1 MKQAKR
7 FIPLSLIT
15 VFALILRLWNLN
27 KPSGYIFDEIYYAKN
42 ANSLIQNGV
51 EINAAGEGEFVVHPP
66 LGKWLIGIGIKVFG
80 NNEFGWRI
88 SAALIGTVCVV
99 LLFLITQRL
108 FNSFYLSH
116 IAALLM
122 ALDGLNLV
130 MSRIALLDIFLLFFT
145 LLIFYFYLTGNFWL
159 VGLFLGAAIS
169 VKWSGAYLIPVLLI
183 LSMNLLRSRLF
194 KEYLIRTVQL
204 TLLPLAVYLIS
215 WSGWFT
221 SNLGWGRNWAQS
233 QGDSVVPDGIRSFW
247 NYHLEILNFHSGLT
261 ESHSYAANPWN
272 WLILGRPTSF
282 FYESPKNCGESNC
295 SQEIL
300 AIGTPVLWWAGAIA
314 IAVLIGFWIAKRDSI
329 SNFIV
334 LGLATTY
341 LPWFLIQS
349 RTMFY
354 FYAVVI
360 APFLILAII
369 YSFNKFLLAG
379 YARKWI
385 NLFVVVV
392 FANFVYFLPVLM
404 GIEIT
409 YSQWLSRMWLPS
421 WI

>member
-1 MKQAKR
+1 
-7 FIPLSLIT
+7 
-15 VFALILRLWNLN
+15 
-27 KPSGYIFDEIYYAKN
+27 
-42 ANSLIQNGV
+42 
-51 EINAAGEGEFVVHPP
+51 
-66 LGKWLIGIGIKVFG
+66 
-80 NNEFGWRI
+80 
-88 SAALIGTVCVV
+88 
-99 LLFLITQRL
+99 
-108 FNSFYLSH
+108 
-116 IAALLM
+116 
-122 ALDGLNLV
+122 
-130 MSRIALLDIFLLFFT
+130 
-145 LLIFYFYLTGNFWL
+145 
-159 VGLFLGAAIS
+159 
-169 VKWSGAYLIPVLLI
+169 
-183 LSMNLLRSRLF
+183 
-194 KEYLIRTVQL
+194 
-204 TLLPLAVYLIS
+204 
-215 WSGWFT
+215 
-221 SNLGWGRNWAQS
+221 
-233 QGDSVVPDGIRSFW
+233 
-247 NYHLEILNFHSGLT
+247 
-261 ESHSYAANPWN
+261 
-272 WLILGRPTSF
+272 
-282 FYESPKNCGESNC
+282 
-295 SQEIL
+295 L

-314 IAVLIGFWIAKRDSI
+314 IAVLIGFWIAKRDLI

-369 YSFNKFLLAG
+369 YSFNKFLSEG